1 MDPEKYGKYI
11 VIKHPT
17 FYIIPFRQL
26 KTVPDRAVS
35 TSSSVKQ
42 HLATEVFY
50 TLKKDTLEPRK
61 SISTGKQIKLS
72 RFLF

>member
-26 KTVPDRAVS
+26 KTDHHRAVF
-35 TSSSVKQ
+35 TSNSVKQ
-42 HLATEVFY
+42 HLATEVLCN
-50 TLKKDTLEPRK
+50 LKGDSLEPRK
-61 SISTGKQIKLS
+61 SSYLHPEANKIK
-72 RFLF
+72 